1 MKEDSF
7 DAKSTQLIASKFELE
22 GDIKEIT
29 EEQLLIILADRI
41 AWMIEYNMDFLL
53 SLMYRLD
60 VLEKDINKALS
71 PGNPDP
77 ANMALAK
84 LVLARQKLR
93 IQTRE
98 KYRSKDFEGM
108 EDWDYSQ

>member
-1 MKEDSF
+1 MDKSF
-7 DAKSTQLIASKFELE
+7 DEKSTKLIVSKFELDDSI
-22 GDIKEIT
+22 GEIT

-60 VLEKDINKALS
+60 VLEKDINKGLS

-84 LVLARQKLR
+84 LVLERQKLR
-93 IQTRE
+93 IKTRE
-98 KYRSKDFEGM
+98 MYRSKDFEGM
-108 EDWDYSQ
+108 EDWDYSS

>member
-1 MKEDSF
+1 MEDSF
-7 DAKSTQLIASKFELE
+7 DEKSTKLIVSKFEL
-22 GDIKEIT
+22 DDSIKEIT

-93 IQTRE
+93 MKTRE
-98 KYRSKDFEGM
+98 QYRSKDFDGM
-108 EDWDYSQ
+108 EDWN